1 MAKIV
6 SFGEIMLRLAP
17 YNYERLVQAG
27 TLQATYGGGEAN
39 VAVSLSNFNNDAWF
53 VSLLPAN
60 ALGDAAE
67 NKLRQYSVKTEYLKR
82 SGNRLGIY
90 FLEHGA
96 SVRPSNVIYDRADS
110 AIANIRPGDIDWQK
124 VFAGKDWFHFT
135 GITPALSSNAAK
147 VTLEAVKA
155 AKDSGLTVSCDLN
168 YRGKLWTKSEAKKTM
183 TNLIKHVDVI
193 IANEADASDVFGINA
208 ETTDVYSGKLD
219 IDHYKSTAQQ
229 LMDLS
234 GCEKVAI
241 TLRESLSASDNNWSA
256 MLYDGK
262 NVYLSK
268 KYAIHLVD
276 RVGSG
281 DSFCAGLI
289 HGLSKGW
296 ENQKCLEFAVAASG
310 LKQTIPGDANLVD
323 EEEVMNLMAGDA
335 SGRIKR

>member
-39 VAVSLSNFNNDAWF
+39 VALSLANFGNEAWF
-53 VSLLPAN
+53 ASLLPNN

-67 NKLRQYSVKTEYLKR
+67 NSLRRYGVKTQYLKR
-82 SGNRLGIY
+82 TGERIGIY

-110 AIANIRPGDIDWQK
+110 AIANIQLGDIDWSE
-124 VFAGKDWFHFT
+124 VLVDKDWFHFT
-135 GITPALSSNAAK
+135 GITPALAPNVAT
-147 VTLEAVKA
+147 VTLEALKA
-155 AKDSGLTVSCDLN
+155 AKSAGVTVSCDLN
-168 YRGKLWTKSEAKKTM
+168 YRGKLWTKGEAKETM
-183 TNLIKHVDVI
+183 TKLIKYVDVI

-208 ETTDVYSGKLD
+208 DTTDVHSGKLD
-219 IDHYKSTAQQ
+219 IDHYKSTVQQ

-262 NVYLSK
+262 DVLISK
-268 KYAIHLVD
+268 KYPIHLVD
-276 RVGSG
+276 RVGGG

-289 HGLSKGW
+289 HGLCKGW
-296 ENQKCLEFAVAASG
+296 ENQKTLEFAVAASG
-310 LKQTIPGDANLVD
+310 LKQTIPGDANLVSED
-323 EEEVMNLMAGDA
+323 EVMNLVAGDA